1 MAALVA
7 VVRLVKAGQH
17 IVAGD
22 DIYGGTSRLLLSV
35 VPHQGIEVTN
45 VDMTDIRFVLFWVG
59 NNGAPPRL
67 PMAANHICAL
77 QCTLHRCMSHVH
89 VG

>member
-35 VPHQGIEVTN
+35 VPHQGIQVTN
-45 VDMTDIRFVLFWVG
+45 VDMTDVRFVPCKSQAAFSSPCRTDNCRETSQV
-59 NNGAPPRL
+59 PL
-67 PMAANHICAL
+67 PAKSLRMDY
-77 QCTLHRCMSHVH
+77 R
-89 VG
+89 

>member
-35 VPHQGIEVTN
+35 VPHQGIQVTN
-45 VDMTDIRFVLFWVG
+45 VDMTDVRCV
-59 NNGAPPRL
+59 PRTSH
-67 PMAANHICAL
+67 AACFSPCRSIA
-77 QCTLHRCMSHVH
+77 
-89 VG
+89 G

>member
-1 MAALVA
+1 MHRGKLQNSRCYVCWQGADRGFAFTSGMAALVA

-45 VDMTDIRFVLFWVG
+45 VDMTDIRCVPFATG
-59 NNGAPPRL
+59 
-67 PMAANHICAL
+67 
-77 QCTLHRCMSHVH
+77 
-89 VG
+89 

>member
-17 IVAGD
+17 IVAGN

-35 VPHQGIEVTN
+35 VPHQGIDVTN
-45 VDMTDIRFVLFWVG
+45 VDMTDVRCRPCRVS
-59 NNGAPPRL
+59 AQL
-67 PMAANHICAL
+67 P
-77 QCTLHRCMSHVH
+77 T
-89 VG
+89 G